1 MGTVYSK
8 YDQQLPPGQSI
19 KDLLKAREN
28 VNVMDQGQ
36 QVVAAILG
44 MWDSMNDL
52 EKTIVS

>member
-8 YDQQLPPGQSI
+8 YYQQLPPGQSI

-44 MWDSMNDL
+44 MWDNMNDL